1 MAKNQEPPGL
11 YVGKGAGADF
21 LFVAARVAGAGHVLL
36 FRLRANFGS
45 GPYPYP

>member
-11 YVGKGAGADF
+11 HVGSGAGA
-21 LFVAARVAGAGHVLL
+21 VAARVAGAGHDLL